1 MKIILKKFK
10 PKKNIQFPLDVQP
23 SLKESMKTYYVA
35 IVF

>member
-10 PKKNIQFPLDVQP
+10 HKKNIQFPLDVQP
-23 SLKESMKTYYVA
+23 YLKESMKTYYVA